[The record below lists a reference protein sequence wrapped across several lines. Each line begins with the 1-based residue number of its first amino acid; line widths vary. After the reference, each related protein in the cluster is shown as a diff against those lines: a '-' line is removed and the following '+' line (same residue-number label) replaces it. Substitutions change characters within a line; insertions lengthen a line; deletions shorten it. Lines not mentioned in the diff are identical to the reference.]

1 MYFDFISTF
10 IDLGLILTDYCRES
24 FVSADG
30 RDSFVSP
37 DGASL
42 VPEDFP
48 IDPIFDRPHEPLSN
62 STSPEG
68 DAQRQLSAFAPC

>member
-1 MYFDFISTF
+1 M
-10 IDLGLILTDYCRES
+10 
-24 FVSADG
+24 SADG